1 MFGFVVHV
9 KRCGST
15 SLQMA
20 GLIVSAMGSGS
31 RSPGLNPAA
40 PSHYSIRLGS
50 GTSSVGRAGGNPVWT
65 SNSPKGRGAV

>member
-1 MFGFVVHV
+1 
-9 KRCGST
+9 
-15 SLQMA
+15 MA